1 MMKYQILYEK
11 IKNDIL
17 NSKYEYQERIPSI
30 RQMVHQTGY
39 SKTTVESAY
48 LQLLAEGYI
57 QSINKSGYYV
67 DVKVQ
72 DITNVKILNNND
84 NQERKIHYPYDFSG
98 RSVDQQSFDLTL
110 WHKYLKK
117 VIQEE
122 NELYDYGNPQG
133 ELTLRRN
140 LCKYTLS
147 KRGVE
152 TLPSQVFVGS
162 GFQSLLHIICGVFDD
177 LVKIAMPKSGFIYAM
192 QVFIDYHIQIE
203 WIEEDEEG
211 IIVENLKDK
220 NVQLIYINS
229 SSSGKYAKP
238 LSISRRMALIEYAK
252 QNDIYI
258 IEDDHN
264 GELRYQVRPIEA
276 MQKQATEY
284 IIYIGSFSK
293 LLIPSIRL
301 SYMVMPIKIVEKY
314 QVKKNNYHQTV
325 SKFEQLALNYYIED
339 GALDRQLKKLRRLY
353 LNKSKLMLECIE
365 RYLNCSSVIL
375 EETALRVK
383 IKLTDDFDLK
393 AYCQSAN
400 EHGIA
405 FLVESDEIILSF
417 SSISFDRIEEGI
429 KQLSI
434 IKPKS

>member
-147 KRGVE
+147 K
-152 TLPSQVFVGS
+152 
-162 GFQSLLHIICGVFDD
+162 
-177 LVKIAMPKSGFIYAM
+177 
-192 QVFIDYHIQIE
+192 
-203 WIEEDEEG
+203 EE
-211 IIVENLKDK
+211 
-220 NVQLIYINS
+220 
-229 SSSGKYAKP
+229 
-238 LSISRRMALIEYAK
+238 
-252 QNDIYI
+252 
-258 IEDDHN
+258 
-264 GELRYQVRPIEA
+264 
-276 MQKQATEY
+276 
-284 IIYIGSFSK
+284 
-293 LLIPSIRL
+293 
-301 SYMVMPIKIVEKY
+301 
-314 QVKKNNYHQTV
+314 
-325 SKFEQLALNYYIED
+325 
-339 GALDRQLKKLRRLY
+339 
-353 LNKSKLMLECIE
+353 
-365 RYLNCSSVIL
+365 
-375 EETALRVK
+375 
-383 IKLTDDFDLK
+383 
-393 AYCQSAN
+393 
-400 EHGIA
+400 
-405 FLVESDEIILSF
+405 
-417 SSISFDRIEEGI
+417 
-429 KQLSI
+429 
-434 IKPKS
+434 